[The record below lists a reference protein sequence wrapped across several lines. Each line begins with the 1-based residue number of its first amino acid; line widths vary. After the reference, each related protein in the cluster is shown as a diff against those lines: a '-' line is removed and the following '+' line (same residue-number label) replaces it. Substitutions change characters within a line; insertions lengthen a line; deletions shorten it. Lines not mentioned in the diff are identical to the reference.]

1 LKDFKYRLE
10 MGSYDF
16 GCGNVYR
23 EKRKIAMK
31 TLIGFKNVLILAP
44 ILLFLSIRKAHAYID
59 PGTGSYII
67 QVMIGGLLGA
77 AFALK
82 IYWKKVKAYFINL
95 FSKHTKNDK
104 YED

>member
-1 LKDFKYRLE
+1 
-10 MGSYDF
+10 M
-16 GCGNVYR
+16 
-23 EKRKIAMK
+23 KI
-31 TLIGFKNVLILAP
+31 LSGFKNVLILTL
-44 ILLFLSIRKAHAYID
+44 ILLLWPIRKAYAYID

-82 IYWKKVKAYFINL
+82 VYWKKVKAYFSNL
-95 FSKHTKNDK
+95 FSKRTKSDK

>member
-1 LKDFKYRLE
+1 
-10 MGSYDF
+10 
-16 GCGNVYR
+16 
-23 EKRKIAMK
+23 MK
-31 TLIGFKNVLILAP
+31 VLRCFKNVLILTL
-44 ILLFLSIRKAHAYID
+44 ILLFWSIQKAYAYID

-82 IYWKKVKAYFINL
+82 VYWKKVKAYFSNL

-104 YED
+104 YEN

>member
-1 LKDFKYRLE
+1 

-16 GCGNVYR
+16 GCGNVSR

-82 IYWKKVKAYFINL
+82 VYWRKIKFYFANL
-95 FSKHTKNDK
+95 LSKQTKNDK
-104 YED
+104 HEN